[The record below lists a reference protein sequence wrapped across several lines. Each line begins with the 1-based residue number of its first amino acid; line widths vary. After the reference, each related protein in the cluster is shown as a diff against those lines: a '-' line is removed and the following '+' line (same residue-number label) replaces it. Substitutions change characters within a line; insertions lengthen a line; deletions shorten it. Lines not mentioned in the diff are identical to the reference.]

1 MVDVI
6 INFKTKK
13 MIETQMAVYRLHK
26 LARSGKGFDTNY
38 RLGLERDLHVVQTEY
53 ANQVNAHSNLNGLYY
68 EKDETAT
75 KLWLDKKPFKEYTD
89 FIEVNDEEVVAPVI
103 KDTTGTIEEESA
115 PKTRDELAAIYEKKT
130 GKKPKVVWGVKK
142 ITEELELLKK

>member
-1 MVDVI
+1 
-6 INFKTKK
+6 
-13 MIETQMAVYRLHK
+13 MAVYRLHK